1 MAKVKEPKEDPKK
14 VETPKNPDDKTD
26 MIKDIQTRC
35 EEMIKDVLFDPLT
48 KTTSTGIKILDAY
61 LGGGILNGCMFQIVS
76 KTGVGKTTL
85 LTQIMSYVQKTD
97 DPICIFADAENGV
110 TKKRLQQ
117 LGMNTNNVMF
127 ITAGLTIE
135 KLFDAI
141 DEVIKYKIEKGLPNK
156 IYVIW
161 DSIALTPTEKELIAE
176 RADSVIGIKA
186 KVLQFYLLKTLAICA
201 RHDVTL
207 LCVNQLRDKIDMGIV
222 KVQSAVKW
230 LGDETI
236 PGGRGAVFGTSQ
248 LLLLKHNGDLKKESF
263 GFDGAKI
270 QAKFIKNRMF
280 PPNINFNLAF
290 SFNEGFSDFWSNY
303 MLLADLKI
311 IKAGGWNKF
320 EPAFCSD
327 DKMKAIAWRTNEVK
341 IWYDDVKA
349 GKTETMKSDKV
360 VPIDQVLPFVNAF
373 DKLVDDAIQKHCI
386 EANEGMVIASD
397 DEQTD
402 EICGPTAETKKSNG
416 VNKIENNVDKIKGNE
431 SVAEK
436 SDTKA
441 LELSEDDDSVL

>member
-1 MAKVKEPKEDPKK
+1 MAKAKEIKEESKK
-14 VETPKNPDDKTD
+14 VDTPKNPDEKTD
-26 MIKDIQTRC
+26 LIKGIQSRC

-117 LGMNTNNVMF
+117 LGMNTSNVMF

-141 DEVIKYKIEKGLPNK
+141 DEVIKYKIENNLNK
-156 IYVIW
+156 KVYVIW
-161 DSIALTPTEKELIAE
+161 DSIALTPSEKELVAE

-186 KVLQFYLLKTLAICA
+186 KTLQFYLLKTLALCA

-248 LLLLKHNGDLKKESF
+248 LLLLKHAGDLKKESF
-263 GFDGAKI
+263 GFDGTKI
-270 QAKFIKNRMF
+270 QGKFVKNRMF

-290 SFNEGFSDFWSNY
+290 SFTEGFSDFWSNY
-303 MLLADLKI
+303 MLLTDLKI

-320 EPAFCSD
+320 EPAFCND
-327 DKMKAIAWRTNEVK
+327 EKMKAIAWRTNEVK

-349 GKTETMKSDKV
+349 GKTETTKSDKV

-373 DKLVDDAIQKHCI
+373 DKLVDDAIKTHI
-386 EANEGMVIASD
+386 IDANEGMVIASD
-397 DEQTD
+397 EDQTD
-402 EICGPTAETKKSNG
+402 EICGPTAETKKANG
-416 VNKIENNVDKIKGNE
+416 VNKIENNANKMKENE
-431 SVAEK
+431 STSEK
-436 SDTKA
+436 TDSKA
-441 LELSEDDDSVL
+441 LVLDNDDDSVL